1 MSTAVLSSPDLRRLL
16 VVGFVASTV
25 RWLEML
31 AAALFAYRVTESAF
45 VVAMLGMLRLLPMGL
60 FGAFIGGAADRFA
73 LRSVLVLMVACSTFG
88 TLLLAILASLDALA
102 VWHLGVAAFVNGVCW
117 AADNPVRRMMIG
129 IAVGAERMRSAISY
143 DVASNNISRILGP
156 MLAGLLLFRYGVASV
171 FWLGTVLFGLGLV
184 AALQTSQGKVNLL
197 PHHTNLVTSITEV
210 LVWLRG
216 DPRLL
221 GVLVITVI
229 YNIFGWPCTSMVPVI
244 GTDFFRLSPR
254 DVGLLASCE
263 GVGGLVGA
271 LLLARSA
278 ATAYGRIYVGA
289 VTTYFVTMAAFACAP
304 LAQLAAVA
312 LLLNGAGAVGFS
324 VMQATLIYCD
334 SPVEMR
340 ARLLGVLTVC
350 IGTGPIG
357 FTYLGLLAE
366 ALTPRVATAALAAQ
380 GALALLLTWRY
391 WAPVLRPAPGR
402 AA

>member
-1 MSTAVLSSPDLRRLL
+1 MSKAVLSSPDLRRLL

-31 AAALFAYRVTESAF
+31 AAALFAYQVTGSAF

-73 LRSVLVLMVACSTFG
+73 LRSVLVLMVACSTVG
-88 TLLLAILASLDALA
+88 TLLLAVLANFDALA
-102 VWHLGVAAFVNGVCW
+102 VWHLAVAAFVNGVCW

-129 IAVGAERMRSAISY
+129 NTVGAEHMRSAISY
-143 DVASNNISRILGP
+143 DVASNNVSRILGP
-156 MLAGLLLFRYGVASV
+156 TLAGLLLLHYGIASV
-171 FWLGTVLFGLGLV
+171 FWLSTMLYTLSLI
-184 AALQTSQGKVNLL
+184 AALQTSQSRASIR
-197 PHHTNLVTSITEV
+197 PHNISLVTSITEV

-216 DPRLL
+216 DPHLV
-221 GVLVITVI
+221 GVLVITMIFNV
-229 YNIFGWPCTSMVPVI
+229 FGWPCTSMVPVI

-278 ATAYGRIYVGA
+278 GAAYGRIYVGA
-289 VTTYFVTMAAFACAP
+289 VITYFVTMAAFACAP

-324 VMQATLIYCD
+324 VMQATLIYRD
-334 SPVEMR
+334 APVDMR
-340 ARLLGVLTVC
+340 ARLLGLLTVC

-357 FTYLGLLAE
+357 FTYLGLMADT
-366 ALTPRVATAALAAQ
+366 LTPRIATAALAAQ
-380 GALALLLTWRY
+380 GALALLLTRRY
-391 WAPVLRPAPGR
+391 WVPVVRPVPGR
-402 AA
+402 ST